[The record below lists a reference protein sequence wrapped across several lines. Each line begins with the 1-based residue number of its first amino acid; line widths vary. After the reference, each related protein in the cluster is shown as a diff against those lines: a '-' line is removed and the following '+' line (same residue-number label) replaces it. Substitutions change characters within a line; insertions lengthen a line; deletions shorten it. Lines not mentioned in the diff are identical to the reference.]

1 MHLLMLISEQ
11 VRKRID
17 VVGER
22 GTILQGTWV
31 MDDASGGGT
40 FKGIYICI
48 KCDVNKC
55 VRIYVCACVRKT

>member
-1 MHLLMLISEQ
+1 MLVSEQ

-22 GTILQGTWV
+22 GTILRGTWV

-40 FKGIYICI
+40 FKGSY
-48 KCDVNKC
+48 VYMC
-55 VRIYVCACVRKT
+55 V